1 MSSSWMKLSHR
12 LILDTMDYL
21 TYLISLA
28 FLGIRFVPL
37 LGATERQA
45 NL

>member
-1 MSSSWMKLSHR
+1 MSSSWMKISHR
-12 LILDTMDYL
+12 LILDTVDFL

-28 FLGIRFVPL
+28 FFGIRFVPFL
-37 LGATERQA
+37 SATERQA